1 MPPLMDVTLK
11 QFHVIAL
18 LQTPFGTFITD
29 SFCATKLS
37 TPLNFRLLNFRLLN
51 LACSISAT

>member
-1 MPPLMDVTLK
+1 MDVTLK